1 MTKVTIFGCTPMG
14 ESIASCL
21 AISETVSEIVIHDDN
36 HEKVKGVV
44 MDFNHGQLFHSAHVI
59 GAETVVDT
67 AFSDVVVV
75 THGMPV
81 TPEETAEAKEE
92 RLAKLKAYFEEIAPV
107 ITKLSKNAVVIVV
120 CYPNDAATQYMSQLL
135 KFPPGRVI
143 GSGTFCDTARLKWK
157 VASALGVRPA
167 HVHLHV
173 IGEHNGVEMAATDNA
188 MCGGSQLTRRLKR
201 DEIVAMHTEVSHGF
215 EQIIKVRGWTS
226 QSIGF
231 TIRHIIHSI
240 LADTREV
247 LPLSVNVRGQVPGID
262 EDTFLSMPVVVGTGG
277 VVKLW
282 QMELGKDERAK
293 LVQAGENVRQ
303 TVFRMKAIKAVPKAE

>member
-1 MTKVTIFGCTPMG
+1 MTKVTIFGCNQMA
-14 ESIASCL
+14 ESITSCL
-21 AISETVSEIVIHDDN
+21 AISETVSEVVIFDDN
-36 HEKVKGVV
+36 KDKVAGVV
-44 MDFNHGQLFHSAHVI
+44 MDFQHGQLFHSTKVVA
-59 GAETVVDT
+59 AESVVDT

-75 THGMPV
+75 TSGMPFR
-81 TPEETAEAKEE
+81 TDDTAEMKAGK
-92 RLAKLKAYFEEIAPV
+92 LTKLKAYFTEIVPHIA
-107 ITKLSKNAVVIVV
+107 KLSKDAIVIVV

-173 IGEHNGVEMAATDNA
+173 IGEHNGVEMAAIDNA